1 MKKDFNEKWSAKAGL
16 RYEYTSLEGKSPSNG
31 ATNNVKDDYGK
42 VFPTAYVSFKPND
55 NHTFSLNYSKRI
67 NRPDFQSL
75 NPFRW
80 YTNSYM
86 YYTGTPTLTP
96 SFNDNVELS
105 YSHKGKLTAAIY
117 NQSSSDNISNIAR
130 LENGIYSNTVENS
143 YTIVNISERYNKAS
157 TIDKR
162 AIVGLIYP
170 EKLTFDGE
178 YFQTTKINSL
188 AGNIALINK
197 ELGNKKNR
205 QRSEKTSNVGLV
217 TSTGFKP
224 VTF

>member
-1 MKKDFNEKWSAKAGL
+1 MSQA
-16 RYEYTSLEGKSPSNG
+16 
-31 ATNNVKDDYGK
+31 
-42 VFPTAYVSFKPND
+42 
-55 NHTFSLNYSKRI
+55 LN
-67 NRPDFQSL
+67 
-75 NPFRW
+75 
-80 YTNSYM
+80 
-86 YYTGTPTLTP
+86 
-96 SFNDNVELS
+96 
-105 YSHKGKLTAAIY
+105 A
-117 NQSSSDNISNIAR
+117 
-130 LENGIYSNTVENS
+130 
-143 YTIVNISERYNKAS
+143 IVNISERYNNAS
-157 TIDKR
+157 AIDKR

-205 QRSEKTSNVGLV
+205 QRSGKSSNVGFV

>member
-1 MKKDFNEKWSAKAGL
+1 MK
-16 RYEYTSLEGKSPSNG
+16 TILEQNFSIVSNG
-31 ATNNVKDDYGK
+31 LNDERK
-42 VFPTAYVSFKPND
+42 VLQNK
-55 NHTFSLNYSKRI
+55 LNAIEGRIDKARDMYLEDKLDEEDFKRI
-67 NRPDFQSL
+67 KMKYKVKIEDINFKLNSL
-75 NPFRW
+75 K
-80 YTNSYM
+80 NSGHTDDIEKKM
-86 YYTGTPTLTP
+86 SQAL
-96 SFNDNVELS
+96 N
-105 YSHKGKLTAAIY
+105 A
-117 NQSSSDNISNIAR
+117 
-130 LENGIYSNTVENS
+130 
-143 YTIVNISERYNKAS
+143 IVNISERYNNAS
-157 TIDKR
+157 AIDKR

-205 QRSEKTSNVGLV
+205 QRSGKSSNVGFV